1 MIKSFAPLAIFAL
14 LGVSVI
20 ALPMFAPDVKAN
32 ETVAPGKASRPAIH
46 PVGRNCSDQVW
57 PDFDT
62 SCLRAGGSGIGI
74 QEARLV
80 TARR

>member
-1 MIKSFAPLAIFAL
+1 MIKSLAPLAIFAL
-14 LGVSVI
+14 LGVSVM
-20 ALPMFAPDVKAN
+20 ALPSIAPDMEAT
-32 ETVAPGKASRPAIH
+32 ETLALGKASRLAIH

-57 PDFDT
+57 PDFDA
-62 SCLRAGGSGIGI
+62 SCLRAGSSGTGV

>member
-1 MIKSFAPLAIFAL
+1 MVKSLAPLAIFAFI
-14 LGVSVI
+14 GVCVLAS
-20 ALPMFAPDVKAN
+20 PMFAPDVKAT
-32 ETVAPGKASRPAIH
+32 ESSALTKARRLAIH
-46 PVGRNCSDQVW
+46 AVDRNCSGQVW

-62 SCLRAGGSGIGI
+62 SCLRAGGSGIEV

>member
-1 MIKSFAPLAIFAL
+1 MIKSLAPLAIFAL

-20 ALPMFAPDVKAN
+20 ALPMVVPDVNAN
-32 ETVAPGKASRPAIH
+32 ETFAPGKTSQLAIH
-46 PVGRNCSDQVW
+46 PVGLDCSGQVW

-62 SCLRAGGSGIGI
+62 SCLRAGASGIGV

>member
-1 MIKSFAPLAIFAL
+1 MIKSLAPLAIFAL

-20 ALPMFAPDVKAN
+20 ALPIFAPDVTAN
-32 ETVAPGKASRPAIH
+32 EAVAPGKASRPAIQ

-62 SCLRAGGSGIGI
+62 SCLRAAGSGIGL

>member
-1 MIKSFAPLAIFAL
+1 MIKSLAPLAIFAL

-32 ETVAPGKASRPAIH
+32 ETNTLIKASRLAIH

-62 SCLRAGGSGIGI
+62 SCLRKAGSGIGI